1 MSTEVICSKFCKFWK
16 WGGGVSTPVRLI
28 DIKLTLKTWYWG
40 GCVGECPT
48 VQVANAA
55 RTIPFDK
62 PVAFVVSYKLGGAFM
77 VRVHATTCHLIA
89 SEMKMLSILP
99 RATCRPQCAVA
110 KKSHQ
115 SAWRWW
121 CAHTPAR
128 APRFEFHIIRGFMNS
143 FLRA

>member
-1 MSTEVICSKFCKFWK
+1 VTVNTDIVEVMWA
-16 WGGGVSTPVRLI
+16 GG
-28 DIKLTLKTWYWG
+28 W
-40 GCVGECPT
+40 PT

-55 RTIPFDK
+55 RTIPVDK

-99 RATCRPQCAVA
+99 RATCWPQCAVA

-115 SAWRWW
+115 TA
-121 CAHTPAR
+121 
-128 APRFEFHIIRGFMNS
+128 
-143 FLRA
+143 

>member
-1 MSTEVICSKFCKFWK
+1 M
-16 WGGGVSTPVRLI
+16 GG
-28 DIKLTLKTWYWG
+28 
-40 GCVGECPT
+40 CPT
-48 VQVANAA
+48 VQVANGA
-55 RTIPFDK
+55 RTIPVDK

-115 SAWRWW
+115 S
-121 CAHTPAR
+121 
-128 APRFEFHIIRGFMNS
+128 S
-143 FLRA
+143 